1 MVRVGDV
8 ASTLGTSQAAAR
20 STMHLPRTYADIPDR
35 ESSLESPEAE
45 ALLAALP
52 PRTRALLIDHYLH
65 SFLPKSQELLDFF
78 VDASPI
84 FKLIHGAPGSAL
96 AFEYLYT
103 RVVSTAVDRYLIEC
117 RAGAQI
123 YQRLLSLKA
132 HLPSWLDQLLTS
144 EKAIRVDN
152 IGCGTGRD
160 TIGVLAAHPDLARH
174 VRVRHIDPDD
184 DALRISQT
192 LAEDSGVAESIF
204 FHPSKFSDVPP
215 ADAHMV
221 LLIGILCPLHRRV
234 SKTVLRSVALY
245 VRQGGLVIYSTAL
258 HQMVI
263 DDPLTDFLMRL
274 SGWHMTYR
282 SEQESDELAT
292 ALGWR
297 VKGRFFDEPRHHHCM
312 VVAEVPA

>member
-1 MVRVGDV
+1 M
-8 ASTLGTSQAAAR
+8 S
-20 STMHLPRTYADIPDR
+20 MHSPRTYADILDR

-45 ALLAALP
+45 ALLTALP

-65 SFLPKSQELLDFF
+65 SLLPNSQELLDFF

-103 RVVSTAVDRYLIEC
+103 RDVSTAVDRYLIEC

-123 YQRLLSLKA
+123 YQRLLSLRA

-144 EKAIRVDN
+144 EKTIRVDN

-160 TIGVLAAHPDLARH
+160 TIGVLAACRGLAKH
-174 VRVRHIDPDD
+174 VRVRHIDPDRH
-184 DALRISQT
+184 ALLISRK
-192 LAEDSGVAESIF
+192 LARENGVAESIS
-204 FHPSKFSDVPP
+204 FHEGKFSDVPP
-215 ADAHMV
+215 AAADMI

-234 SKTVLRSVALY
+234 SRNVLRSAVPY
-245 VRQGGLVIYSTAL
+245 VRPGGLVVYSTAL
-258 HQMVI
+258 HQMVF

-274 SGWHMTYR
+274 AGWHMSYK
-282 SEQESDELAT
+282 SVQESEGLAT

-297 VKGRFFDEPRHHHCM
+297 VVGRFFDEPRHHHCM
-312 VVAEVPA
+312 VVAEVPASRGQEVGK